1 MSSSRKRSK
10 QLRLT
15 VIQKDYQLEIH
26 KVKLKVRAQAL
37 SLRILAN
44 ECVKLY
50 AMLEKVQQGLEVS
63 EEIQQA
69 LQHQTAE
76 KYKETMENYLADL
89 LKEEDK

>member
-1 MSSSRKRSK
+1 
-10 QLRLT
+10 
-15 VIQKDYQLEIH
+15 
-26 KVKLKVRAQAL
+26 
-37 SLRILAN
+37 
-44 ECVKLY
+44 
-50 AMLEKVQQGLEVS
+50 MLEKVQQGLEVS